1 MYAFEILDMSQF
13 IRATKQFFTSNM
25 NYYSPVT
32 DSDLQWITAN
42 NDSFFKLGTGDKSLN
57 DTVSV
62 TISSANQ
69 ALIRS
74 VWFLAPFD
82 MTVTNI
88 SGIVMDDDF
97 SSHTD
102 KYYIGIWTMAGFG
115 ASGDTPAEETGSST
129 LTLKYVTQDYVSA
142 SLGDAAMGFYDSS
155 PSLSLSAGD
164 AVWAGHLNSR
174 FDGVDAMTLTMT
186 LCAEKD

>member
-1 MYAFEILDMSQF
+1 MPNTFTKAP
-13 IRATKQFFTSNM
+13 KQFFTSSM
-25 NYYSPVT
+25 NFYGGLV

-42 NDSFFKLGTGDKSLN
+42 NDQYFKLGTGDKSLN

-62 TISSANQ
+62 TISAANQ
-69 ALIRS
+69 GLIRS

-102 KYYIGIWTMAGFG
+102 KHYIGIWIMAGFG

-129 LTLKYVTQDYVSA
+129 LTLKYITQDYVSA
-142 SLGDAAMGFYDSS
+142 SSADAAMGFYDSS

-174 FDGVDAMTLTMT
+174 FQGNDAMTLTMT

>member
-1 MYAFEILDMSQF
+1 MPNTL
-13 IRATKQFFTSNM
+13 TKASKHFFTSSM
-25 NYYSPVT
+25 NYYSALN
-32 DSDLQWITAN
+32 DSDLQWITVN
-42 NDSFFKLGTGDKSLN
+42 NGMLFKLGTADKSLN

-62 TISSANQ
+62 TISAANQ

-74 VWFLAPFD
+74 VWFLTPFD

-88 SGIVMDDDF
+88 SGIVQDDDF
-97 SSHTD
+97 SSHAD
-102 KYYIGIWTMAGFG
+102 KYYIGIWVMAGFG
-115 ASGDTPAEETGSST
+115 SSGDTPGEETGSKT
-129 LTLKYVTQDYVSA
+129 LTLKYVTQDYISS

-174 FDGVDAMTLTMT
+174 FDGADAMTLTMT

>member
-1 MYAFEILDMSQF
+1 MSANV
-13 IRATKQFFTSNM
+13 ITKAPRQFFTSTM
-25 NYYSPVT
+25 SYYSGCN
-32 DSDLQWITAN
+32 DSDLEWLTVN
-42 NDSFFKLGTGDKSLN
+42 NEISFKLGTGDKSLN

-62 TISSANQ
+62 TISAANQ

-88 SGIVMDDDF
+88 SGIVQDDDF

-102 KYYIGIWTMAGFG
+102 KYYIGIWIMTGFG
-115 ASGDTPAEETGSST
+115 ASGDTPAEETGSSV
-129 LTLKYVTQDYVSA
+129 LTLKYVTQDYISS

-174 FDGVDAMTLTMT
+174 FDGAYAMTLTMT
-186 LCAEKD
+186 LCAEKN

>member
-1 MYAFEILDMSQF
+1 MPNIL
-13 IRATKQFFTSNM
+13 TKAPKQYFTSTM
-25 NYYSPVT
+25 NFYSALT
-32 DSDLQWITAN
+32 DSDQQWITAN
-42 NDSFFKLGTGDKSLN
+42 NDQFFKLGTGDKSLN

-62 TISSANQ
+62 TISAANQ
-69 ALIRS
+69 AFIRS

-82 MTVTNI
+82 MTVTDI
-88 SGIVMDDDF
+88 SGIVQDDDF

-102 KYYIGIWTMAGFG
+102 RYYIGIWTMAGFG
-115 ASGDTPAEETGSST
+115 SSGDTPGEETGSST
-129 LTLKYVTQDYVSA
+129 LTLKYVTQDYNSA
-142 SLGDAAMGFYDSS
+142 NLGDAAMGFYDSS

-174 FDGVDAMTLTMT
+174 FDGADAMTLTMT

>member
-1 MYAFEILDMSQF
+1 MPNILTK
-13 IRATKQFFTSNM
+13 ALKQFFTSTM
-25 NYYSPVT
+25 NFSNLLT
-32 DSDLQWITAN
+32 DSDLQWVTAN
-42 NDSFFKLGTGDKSLN
+42 NDSYFKLGTGDKSLN

-62 TISSANQ
+62 TISAANQ
-69 ALIRS
+69 GLVKS

-88 SGIVMDDDF
+88 SGIVQDDDF

-102 KYYIGIWTMAGFG
+102 KYYIGVWVMAGFG
-115 ASGDTPAEETGSST
+115 SSGDTPGEETGSKT
-129 LTLKYVTQDYVSA
+129 LTLKYITQDYVSSSA
-142 SLGDAAMGFYDSS
+142 GDAAMGFYDSS

-174 FDGVDAMTLTMT
+174 FDGADAMTLTMT

>member
-1 MYAFEILDMSQF
+1 MPNILTK
-13 IRATKQFFTSNM
+13 APKQFFTSTM
-25 NYYSPVT
+25 NYFLTVT

-42 NDSFFKLGTGDKSLN
+42 SASYFKLGTGDKSLN

-62 TISSANQ
+62 TISGSNQ

-88 SGIVMDDDF
+88 SGIVQDDDF

-102 KYYIGIWTMAGFG
+102 KYYIGIWVMAGFG
-115 ASGDTPAEETGSST
+115 ASGDTPGEETGSST
-129 LTLKYVTQDYVSA
+129 LTLKYITQDYISS

-155 PSLSLSAGD
+155 LVLSLSAGD
-164 AVWAGHLNSR
+164 AVWAGHLQSR
-174 FDGVDAMTLTMT
+174 FDGADAMTLTMT

>member
-1 MYAFEILDMSQF
+1 MGANRI
-13 IRATKQFFTSNM
+13 TKAPRQFFTSNM
-25 NYYSPVT
+25 NFHGGFT

-42 NDSFFKLGTGDKSLN
+42 NESYFKLGTGDKSLN
-57 DTVSV
+57 DTVTV
-62 TISSANQ
+62 TISAANQ
-69 ALIRS
+69 SLIRS

-88 SGIVMDDDF
+88 SGIVQDDDF

-102 KYYIGIWTMAGFG
+102 RHYIGIWTMAGFG

-129 LTLKYVTQDYVSA
+129 LTLKYITQDYVSPSA
-142 SLGDAAMGFYDSS
+142 ADAAMGFYDSS

-164 AVWAGHLNSR
+164 AVWGGHLQSR
-174 FDGVDAMTLTMT
+174 FDGSDAMTLTMT
-186 LCAEKD
+186 LCAEKN